1 MTEEKLRTEPDQPEQ
16 PVEALE
22 IRHVFHM
29 PSFRVAG
36 IKTTMV
42 GRDAE
47 IMILQNM
54 FLNAT
59 EDAEVHV
66 VTVVG
71 DAGLGKSRLLYEFQ
85 NWLDGQPHQ
94 IWTLIGR
101 AAPELQAT
109 PYGLLR
115 QMFAYRFNIL
125 ESDSAAAVRE
135 KFRAGMAPNLNSF
148 QADLVGQLLGLDFS
162 HSQAVQAH
170 LGTDNLAK
178 SAEGYLTQY
187 LQAVAKEI
195 DDRQLIA
202 DLLNNT
208 GYLNHHS
215 IKNLGKAKR
224 YYEES
229 LLIAREIGHRSG
241 ATSTL
246 INLGHLH
253 ILLEEHQVA
262 WSTLREAMNETVAIG
277 AVPLTLDALVGIA
290 QLQLVEAQYQA
301 AAELLGLALNHPAL
315 EHDSRQLAESII
327 ASLRNVMTADGLEVA
342 LACGEKMEPQTVV
355 EELNANE

>member
-1 MTEEKLRTEPDQPEQ
+1 MTEEKPRTEPDQPEQ

-135 KFRAGMAPNLNSF
+135 KFP
-148 QADLVGQLLGLDFS
+148 LVPVILMTSLGLDFS